1 MAGRAGR
8 IISKIDAY
16 MGRSL
21 VAVPT
26 SKVELL
32 TAITTT
38 FAKLMADL
46 AKIPPNRAREATM
59 KGMPTEPP

>member
-1 MAGRAGR
+1 M
-8 IISKIDAY
+8 
-16 MGRSL
+16 
-21 VAVPT
+21 AVPT
-26 SKVELL
+26 SKMELL